1 MASHRVRAIA
11 ISLAVA
17 LAPMGA
23 GQVWAQNTPAPTA
36 ASLQTT
42 IAAAAQ
48 RAASQPGFARLSAS
62 AKLAA
67 IQASISAALAATG
80 ASPTVIAAALV
91 QAVGAGTVS
100 AGVAIQVAAAVAPEM
115 TQTVASAPV
124 VTQQLAATG
133 QSATVTQTA
142 ATTDG
147 GAPSVLVSLQGV
159 SQAAGGDAGAGAGA
173 GGTTT
178 TTTPAPYDPCA
189 GVVAAYCG

>member
-1 MASHRVRAIA
+1 MASHRLRAVA

-23 GQVWAQNTPAPTA
+23 GQAWAQNTPAPTA

-42 IAAAAQ
+42 IQAAARQ
-48 RAASQPGFARLSAS
+48 AAAQPGFARLSPQ

-67 IQASISAALAATG
+67 IQAAVSLALASSG

-91 QAVGAGTVS
+91 QAVSAGTVS

-115 TQTVASAPV
+115 AQQVASAPA

-133 QSATVTQTA
+133 QSANVQTA
-142 ATTDG
+142 STDTG

-159 SQAAGGDAGAGAGA
+159 SSTSTGGDAGAGAGA
-173 GGTTT
+173 TGGTTT
-178 TTTPAPYDPCA
+178 TAPYDPCA
-189 GVVAAYCG
+189 GVVAAYCGG

>member
-23 GQVWAQNTPAPTA
+23 GHVWAQNTPAPTA
-36 ASLQTT
+36 ASLQTV

-48 RAASQPGFARLSAS
+48 RAASQPGFARLSAN

-67 IQASISAALAATG
+67 IQASVTAALAGTG
-80 ASPTVIAAALV
+80 ASPSVIAAALV
-91 QAVGAGTVS
+91 QAVGSGTVS
-100 AGVAIQVAAAVAPEM
+100 AGVAIQVASSVAPEM
-115 TQTVASAPV
+115 TQTVASNPI
-124 VTQQLAATG
+124 VTQQLAATN
-133 QSATVTQTA
+133 QTATVTQTA
-142 ATTDG
+142 ATDG
-147 GAPSVLVSLQGV
+147 SGAPSVLINLQG
-159 SQAAGGDAGAGAGA
+159 AAQTGGDAGAGAG
-173 GGTTT
+173 GGGGT